1 MGLRMTRISTLL
13 VVALLGGMTA
23 IAQPHLSMPAE
34 HDWGVVVPTG
44 GATSQ
49 HQVKARIELKND
61 GTAPL
66 KIKEV
71 RVGCGCTSAPLEKDS
86 LQPGEST
93 NLNVTLNL
101 PNTNGPLSKY
111 VTLFTNEPDAKPHVL
126 TLKADVQRP
135 LQLSSSF
142 IPFNASV
149 VGKPTLGTITVTSQ
163 NPTPVRITVTSQVPT
178 MSVDPATPFT
188 LQKGESKTINFLF
201 TPAATGSFN
210 VQAVMKTDLVGY
222 EEIPIVG
229 YGAVTAKESDP
240 LPGTMKIGD

>member
-1 MGLRMTRISTLL
+1 MTRISTLL
-13 VVALLGGMTA
+13 VVLFLAAVGA
-23 IAQPHLSMPAE
+23 AAQPHLFMPAE

-44 GATSQ
+44 GATAQ

-61 GTAPL
+61 GDAPL

-86 LQPGEST
+86 LQPGEIT

-126 TLKADVQRP
+126 ILKADVQRP

-142 IPFNASV
+142 IPFNAAA

-163 NPTPVRITVTSQVPT
+163 YASPVHLTITSQVST
-178 MSVDPATPFT
+178 MTVDPATFT
-188 LQKGESKTINFLF
+188 LNKGEAKTINFLF
-201 TPAATGSFN
+201 TPVAVGPFN
-210 VQAVMKTDLVGY
+210 VQALLKTDLAGY
-222 EEIPIVG
+222 EEIPIAG
-229 YGAVTAKESDP
+229 YGAVTEKQSDP
-240 LPGTMKIGD
+240 LPGTIRIGD